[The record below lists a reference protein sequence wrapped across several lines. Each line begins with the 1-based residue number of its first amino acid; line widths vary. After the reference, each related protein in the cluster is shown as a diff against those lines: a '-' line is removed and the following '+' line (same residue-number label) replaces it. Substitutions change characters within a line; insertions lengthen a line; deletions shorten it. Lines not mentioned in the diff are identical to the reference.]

1 MHIMIACA
9 KQVNC
14 FLTERIEIMRHHRSE
29 CYFMTCDV
37 CANLFTVLHDLVPE
51 GSHEFL
57 ADDESKPAG
66 SRPDYYFACPD
77 CVESYRSDWVKN
89 GDAPDGVD
97 CPDDDLEE
105 YILSECT
112 M

>member
-1 MHIMIACA
+1 
-9 KQVNC
+9 
-14 FLTERIEIMRHHRSE
+14 MRHYKSD
-29 CYFMTCDV
+29 CYFMSCDL
-37 CANLFTVLHDLVPE
+37 CADLFTVLNSVVPE

-57 ADDESKPAG
+57 SDHESDT
-66 SRPDYYFACPD
+66 RPVYHFACPD

-105 YILSECT
+105 YILSECI